1 MFTKYSGMMAR
12 KFLLWKTWRDI
23 EALVNLVVVW
33 SESEP
38 ASVLLLEVVDRH
50 NMAVP
55 VLFLCTL
62 AHTPSLLPSFR
73 E

>member
-1 MFTKYSGMMAR
+1 MFTQYSGMAR

-33 SESEP
+33 CDSEP
-38 ASVLLLEVVDRH
+38 ASDLLLEVVDRY
-50 NMAVP
+50 NMAAP